1 MDGYIF
7 THYFAEIKEDLK
19 KREDIFFS
27 LSSLS
32 SIQKTDLSVKALGLL
47 NGNYAK
53 SLKKVILMA

>member
-19 KREDIFFS
+19 KERKFFFS